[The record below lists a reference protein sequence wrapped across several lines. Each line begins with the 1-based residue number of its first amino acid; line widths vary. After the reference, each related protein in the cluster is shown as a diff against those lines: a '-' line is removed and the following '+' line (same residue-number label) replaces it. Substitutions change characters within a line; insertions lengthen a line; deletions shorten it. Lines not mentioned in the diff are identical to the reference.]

1 MFKKT
6 EVDIKII
13 KSYLFVRIVSSVL
26 IFVGMLLVIAG
37 VTFLLFNLIG
47 LNYDSNSPFASVVAV
62 YAMQYGFA
70 FGGMV
75 LAGLILTAIGQV
87 VLAVVDNT
95 EHTREILILVK
106 QNMISAGNGSR
117 KSAKAPRTL

>member
-1 MFKKT
+1 MIKKK
-6 EVDIKII
+6 EVDIKIH
-13 KSYLFVRIVSSVL
+13 KSYLFARIVSSVL
-26 IFVGMLLVIAG
+26 IFVGMLLVIVG
-37 VTFLLFNLIG
+37 VTLLLFNLIG

-95 EHTREILILVK
+95 EHTREILTLVK
-106 QNMISAGNGSR
+106 ENMISAGNTTVSSR
-117 KSAKAPRTL
+117 KS